1 MKQLTYLFLIC
12 TFLVSCSPTSNIITS
27 KSEAEKR
34 GIYRTP
40 QSKKAVAKTTTTTRN
55 ASASQQQIAT
65 RSTQQIAARK
75 ATAETPKKTFPKS
88 VLNESNADDY
98 EVAGD
103 NSSYVVKQLINTA
116 EANLGAGYHTG
127 GTNPDTGFDCSGLMF
142 STFRKFDIT
151 LPRSSNDMSKIGRK
165 LDEDEIQKGDL
176 IFFRTNGRSVINHV
190 GMVTEVTDGEIKF
203 IHSSTQKGVIIS
215 STKEPYYGRTFAQ
228 CNRIIVNL

>member
-1 MKQLTYLFLIC
+1 MKQLTYLFLIG

-27 KSEAEKR
+27 KSEAQKR

-40 QSKKAVAKTTTTTRN
+40 QSKSAVAKTTPTTRN
-55 ASASQQQIAT
+55 AASQQQIAT
-65 RSTQQIAARK
+65 RSPQQIAARK
-75 ATAETPKKTFPKS
+75 TAEAQKKALPKS
-88 VLNESNADDY
+88 VLNENNADDY
-98 EVAGD
+98 ETAGD

-116 EANLGAGYHTG
+116 EANLGAGYHIG

-142 STFRKFDIT
+142 STFKKFDIT

-176 IFFRTNGRSVINHV
+176 IFFKTNGRSVINHV
-190 GMVTEVTDGEIKF
+190 GMVTEVSDDEIKF

>member
-1 MKQLTYLFLIC
+1 LKQLTYLFFLC
-12 TFLVSCSPTSNIITS
+12 TFFVSCSPTSNIITS

-34 GIYRTP
+34 GIYRAP

-55 ASASQQQIAT
+55 ISSSQPIASTNSQQIAT
-65 RSTQQIAARK
+65 RRK
-75 ATAETPKKTFPKS
+75 AETPKKTFPTS
-88 VLNESNADDY
+88 VINESNADDY
-98 EVAGD
+98 DVAAD

-116 EANLGAGYHTG
+116 EENLGAGYHTG
-127 GTNPDTGFDCSGLMF
+127 GTNPNTGFDCSGLMF
-142 STFRKFDIT
+142 STFKKFDIT

-165 LDEDEIQKGDL
+165 LDDNEIQKGDL
-176 IFFRTNGRSVINHV
+176 IFFKTNGRSVINHV

>member
-1 MKQLTYLFLIC
+1 LKQLTYLLFIC

-27 KSEAEKR
+27 KSEAQKR

-40 QSKKAVAKTTTTTRN
+40 KTKNSVAKTTPTTRN
-55 ASASQQQIAT
+55 VSAQQPIASANSQQITA
-65 RSTQQIAARK
+65 RRK
-75 ATAETPKKTFPKS
+75 ATEIPKKTFPTS
-88 VLNESNADDY
+88 VINDRDADDY
-98 EVAGD
+98 DVSAD

-127 GTNPDTGFDCSGLMF
+127 GTNSDTGFDCSGLMF
-142 STFRKFDIT
+142 STFKKFDIT
-151 LPRSSNDMSKIGRK
+151 LPRSSNDMSKIGRR
-165 LDEDEIQKGDL
+165 LDGNEIQKGDL

-190 GMVTEVTDGEIKF
+190 GMVTEVTGDEIKF

>member
-1 MKQLTYLFLIC
+1 MKQLTYLFILC

-27 KSEAEKR
+27 KSEAQKR

-40 QSKKAVAKTTTTTRN
+40 QSKNAVARTTRSVSSERPI
-55 ASASQQQIAT
+55 ASNSQPVVS
-65 RSTQQIAARK
+65 RRK
-75 ATAETPKKTFPKS
+75 TIETPKKTLPTS
-88 VLNESNADDY
+88 VINDRDADDY
-98 EVAGD
+98 DVSGD

-127 GTNPDTGFDCSGLMF
+127 GTNPNTGFDCSGLMF

-190 GMVTEVTDGEIKF
+190 GMVTEVNDEEIKF

>member
-1 MKQLTYLFLIC
+1 
-12 TFLVSCSPTSNIITS
+12 VSCSPTSNIITS

-40 QSKKAVAKTTTTTRN
+40 SSKKTVAKTTPKTRN
-55 ASASQQQIAT
+55 ASSAQPIAS
-65 RSTQQIAARK
+65 RNSTAIAARK
-75 ATAETPKKTFPKS
+75 NAEPKKTFPKS
-88 VLNESNADDY
+88 VLNDRDADDY
-98 EVAGD
+98 DVSGD

-116 EANLGAGYHTG
+116 EENLGAEYRTG

-151 LPRSSNDMSKIGRK
+151 LPRSSNDMSKIGRR
-165 LDEDEIQKGDL
+165 LDDNEIQKGDL

-190 GMVTEVTDGEIKF
+190 GMVTEVNDDEIKF

-228 CNRIIVNL
+228 ANRIIVNL

>member
-1 MKQLTYLFLIC
+1 MKQLTYLFFLC

-40 QSKKAVAKTTTTTRN
+40 QANKAMAKTNTTTRI
-55 ASASQQQIAT
+55 APSPQPIAT
-65 RSTQQIAARK
+65 RRGV
-75 ATAETPKKTFPKS
+75 ETPKKTFPKS
-88 VLNESNADDY
+88 VLNDRNADDY
-98 EVAGD
+98 ELAGD

-116 EANLGAGYHTG
+116 ESNLGAGYHTG
-127 GTNPDTGFDCSGLMF
+127 GTNPNTGFDCSGLMF
-142 STFRKFDIT
+142 STFKKFDIN
-151 LPRSSNDMSKIGRK
+151 LPRSSNDMAKIGRR
-165 LDEDEIQKGDL
+165 LDDDEIQKGDL

-190 GMVTEVTDGEIKF
+190 GMVTEVSDGEIKF

-228 CNRIIVNL
+228 ANRILVNL